1 MLENRWCIFI
11 CVQRKLP
18 LFMRKDQ
25 HNYDHIWPR
34 PRWDTVSKNF
44 CTLSANESCQQ
55 STGGKSC
62 TSNGWDW
69 KSMSKVKRPTNV
81 SCHYWHEYTL
91 QLENLWAFNPLTN
104 HTFWNFGHN
113 NRCFHRF
120 SGIQPPSITPTTSI
134 QDKKVI
140 LSTHQT
146 WPFRVK
152 KVHTTLCYS
161 KIWLI
166 ERQYI
171 RLLC

>member
-1 MLENRWCIFI
+1 
-11 CVQRKLP
+11 
-18 LFMRKDQ
+18 MRKDQ

-91 QLENLWAFNPLTN
+91 QLKNIWAFNPINKSYLLELWTVATWLSAAQLWALLPIE
-104 HTFWNFGHN
+104 HFPVLALVFWAQTLK
-113 NRCFHRF
+113 
-120 SGIQPPSITPTTSI
+120 SAGIFKHFLHKPLLQKSATKTAG
-134 QDKKVI
+134 QI
-140 LSTHQT
+140 LG
-146 WPFRVK
+146 
-152 KVHTTLCYS
+152 
-161 KIWLI
+161 
-166 ERQYI
+166 
-171 RLLC
+171 